1 MSPELYALAG
11 LAVGLAVGVLLGQRS
26 NRVRAYARGLEQKL
40 EEQRIAQDRLAAE
53 AQAVRDELKRSCQE
67 GEAYRQQVSEHFG
80 DTSRLL
86 RDLTLQYRS
95 VYEHLSEGARA
106 LCAEGSLT
114 LEGLP
119 ESPLLPGAE
128 SLELDEGEG
137 PEDAE
142 RSQDP

>member
-53 AQAVRDELKRSCQE
+53 AQAARDELKRSSQE

-128 SLELDEGEG
+128 SLELDEGEDS
-137 PEDAE
+137 EDAE

>member
-1 MSPELYALAG
+1 
-11 LAVGLAVGVLLGQRS
+11 
-26 NRVRAYARGLEQKL
+26 
-40 EEQRIAQDRLAAE
+40 
-53 AQAVRDELKRSCQE
+53 
-67 GEAYRQQVSEHFG
+67 VSEHFG

-128 SLELDEGEG
+128 SLELDEGEDS
-137 PEDAE
+137 EDAE

>member
-53 AQAVRDELKRSCQE
+53 AQAARDELKRSCQE

-95 VYEHLSEGARA
+95 VYEHLSEGAQA

-128 SLELDEGEG
+128 ALELDEGEES
-137 PEDAE
+137 EDGK